1 MAMRRQP
8 RPALAGIRSAPLQDV
23 SAPTP
28 IVDALATSPP
38 PDNSAH
44 SPAGRPPAS
53 DALQGSVIDGR
64 YRIEQKLGSGG
75 MAQVHLGIYL
85 KTGVKVAIKLLDQS
99 LSSDLSIQRRCIDEA
114 RAMMELQSN
123 HVVRALDVGSLP
135 SGQLYIVMEY
145 LDGED
150 LNALLL
156 REGPLPWPR
165 VGDKAVQ
172 ICSGLATAHRRGII
186 HRDIKPQNCFR
197 VSVDDNPEHI
207 KIIDFGVAR
216 DLEGEA
222 GPTQNGF
229 LIGTPEYTAPELV
242 RGISK
247 ASARTDIYALGVMLY
262 KLLTGTVPFQ
272 GATPLET
279 LRKHVDAPLRL
290 PSRAAPHL
298 DIPQAADNIIARALE
313 RDPEQRFTS
322 AEEMSRA
329 IKSALGL
336 QRSGIM
342 APPQG
347 PEAAPRPAA
356 PTKPPEASVPTT
368 RPPSPLSTPAP
379 LGLPL
384 PGAAAGT
391 SKDEGQ
397 PIATKPRSG
406 PPLTRGD
413 KPVVQPRPIDRK
425 TLALRLVSLMSLSL
439 LFVVGTR
446 LVSPVEREQHHAG
459 TTSQAYSR
467 DSDDPIAS
475 DSPPTSRRSTPNR
488 ANELDRS
495 EVLLDHPQLEAQHQ
509 TGERPDQPTVK
520 PDPEATDVANH
531 ASDKS
536 GGVVPEPPPQ
546 EPKTDP
552 ERVPEPLFDYKNAK
566 KLIDDEGNY
575 LRKTCLARA
584 SHPTSRLKF
593 RVDVRAN
600 GRPAVKVFSSERAIR
615 DCVRKLIVFPFA
627 TSPRGGAFVYSLTE
641 TGGAIQRVPL
651 EPEIAK

>member
-1 MAMRRQP
+1 
-8 RPALAGIRSAPLQDV
+8 
-23 SAPTP
+23 
-28 IVDALATSPP
+28 
-38 PDNSAH
+38 
-44 SPAGRPPAS
+44 
-53 DALQGSVIDGR
+53 
-64 YRIEQKLGSGG
+64 

-150 LNALLL
+150 LNALLV
-156 REGPLPWPR
+156 REGPLPWAR
-165 VGDKAVQ
+165 VGDMAVQ

-262 KLLTGTVPFQ
+262 KLLTGTVPLQ
-272 GATPLET
+272 GSTPLET
-279 LRKHVDAPLRL
+279 LRKHVDAPLQL

-298 DIPQAADNIIARALE
+298 DIPQAADDIIAHALA
-313 RDPEQRFTS
+313 RDPERRFTS

-347 PEAAPRPAA
+347 SEAAPRTDA
-356 PTKPPEASVPTT
+356 PTRLPETSVPTT
-368 RPPSPLSTPAP
+368 LPPAAPPTPAP
-379 LGLPL
+379 PGPPH
-384 PGAAAGT
+384 PGAAAGA
-391 SKDEGQ
+391 SRD
-397 PIATKPRSG
+397 AG
-406 PPLTRGD
+406 PPVATR
-413 KPVVQPRPIDRK
+413 PRPDPPQARGNPSDVQQRPVDRK
-425 TLALRLVSLMSLSL
+425 TVALRLVSLMSLSL

-446 LVSPVEREQHHAG
+446 LVSPAEHTQHQEDA
-459 TTSQAYSR
+459 TNQPNSSEDDALSASNSQ
-467 DSDDPIAS
+467 
-475 DSPPTSRRSTPNR
+475 PPPSRRST
-488 ANELDRS
+488 NEFDRS
-495 EVLLDHPQLEAQHQ
+495 GVLQDDPPVEFQHQ
-509 TGERPDQPTVK
+509 IGEEEDQPPVK
-520 PDPEATDVANH
+520 SDTTGPEVVDD
-531 ASDKS
+531 ASDTS
-536 GGVVPEPPPQ
+536 GNVIQKPPP
-546 EPKTDP
+546 ETVATDP
-552 ERVPEPLFDYKNAK
+552 ERVPEPLFDYKSAK
-566 KLIDDEGNY
+566 KMIDDEVGY
-575 LRKTCLARA
+575 LRKTCLTRA
-584 SHPTSRLKF
+584 KQPTNRLKF
-593 RVDVRAN
+593 RMEF
-600 GRPAVKVFSSERAIR
+600 RPSGKLSSIKVFSSERAVR
-615 DCVRKLIVFPFA
+615 ECVRGLFVFPFDP
-627 TSPRGGAFVYSLTE
+627 SPRGGAFVYNLSE
-641 TGGAIQRVPL
+641 TGAHLQKVPL